1 MVILTRPPKCDFFG
15 GEMATYT
22 PKEVTFRA
30 HVWVEAVN
38 VILPSENV
46 TVRWV
51 SSGCEPLLFGYWVVR
66 VVRGCGVAWLIRA
79 VAGGLVAVG
88 GCL

>member
-1 MVILTRPPKCDFFG
+1 
-15 GEMATYT
+15 MATYT

-46 TVRWV
+46 TVI
-51 SSGCEPLLFGYWVVR
+51 GMTTAEGHQ
-66 VVRGCGVAWLIRA
+66 
-79 VAGGLVAVG
+79 
-88 GCL
+88 